1 MHSVVAL
8 HVSTMRLF
16 SSPTRVTMKIHLPT
30 VTDLGFAD
38 GVVEQKRWATAASL
52 AQSVTDVPGHSSLRR
67 LGFLGGRGAREMLW
81 LLFLGAG
88 VAGRT
93 RPAEGG
99 EDAERAADKE
109 KPPPSKSIAYPAG
122 CVTIRPESLPAV

>member
-88 VAGRT
+88 TDPQRVGRT
-93 RPAEGG
+93 QSEPQTRRNLLPQKALPIRPA
-99 EDAERAADKE
+99 A
-109 KPPPSKSIAYPAG
+109 
-122 CVTIRPESLPAV
+122 